1 VGRRGGTGPARRA
14 GQDSPGKRPRKH
26 PVPVETILHGLLYV
40 LFLQHLLFELNFP
53 IRQQRIMMDSIHN
66 FASIIA
72 PRNPTRF
79 GRLGTMK
86 TIAKVILM
94 TMIASTVVA
103 CATPPAKAPVV
114 RKG

>member
-1 VGRRGGTGPARRA
+1 M
-14 GQDSPGKRPRKH
+14 QDIPVKQPRKLRF
-26 PVPVETILHGLLYV
+26 PGRGTLHR
-40 LFLQHLLFELNFP
+40 LLFALFMQQMLLELNFP
-53 IRQQRIMMDSIHN
+53 MNQQRIVVDSIHN